1 MSNLLEL
8 LRSKQKELS
17 AKKSRDNTV
26 KLPNGSSRWRILS
39 HWSGD
44 ENAGLPTHDYGK
56 HFIKDFSGE
65 VQAVYICT
73 SKTFGKSCP
82 VCDAI
87 TKAELTATDD
97 NAKNLIRNSKAAQ
110 RYLVNAV
117 RRTDKGYEQEVII
130 LELPS
135 GAFDDVI
142 SLAAQYASDG
152 INIFSMAEGYD
163 VIFNR
168 EGTGLKTKYKAMLAP
183 KSTPMDASY
192 LAKAANLSDYVQQ
205 EYEEGKTKALVAL
218 QNLSGAS
225 TPMLPASVSK
235 ARSDVAELMPA
246 TGKASVTP
254 SMSKKADD
262 DVLDVDLSEVDLS
275 DLDSIE

>member
-8 LRSKQKELS
+8 LKSKQKELS

-26 KLPNGSSRWRILS
+26 KVPNGNSRWRILP

-44 ENAGLPTHDYGK
+44 ENAGLPMHDYGK

-65 VQAVYICT
+65 TQAVYICT
-73 SKTFGKSCP
+73 SKTFGKACP
-82 VCDAI
+82 VCDSI
-87 TKAELTATDD
+87 TKSELTATDE

-117 RRTDKGYEQEVII
+117 RRNDKGYEQDVVI

-135 GAFDDVI
+135 GPFDDVL

-152 INIFSMAEGYD
+152 INIFSLADGYD

-183 KSTPMDASY
+183 KSSPIDASY
-192 LAKAANLSDYVQQ
+192 IAKATNLSDYVQQ

-225 TPMLPASVSK
+225 TPMLPVSVSK
-235 ARSDVAELMPA
+235 SRVEPELMTA
-246 TGKASVTP
+246 TGKSASP
-254 SMSKKADD
+254 AMSKSAEVDA
-262 DVLDVDLSEVDLS
+262 LDVDLSEVDLL
-275 DLDSIE
+275 DLDSID